1 MWLGEICKMENVFAI
16 AIPFIV
22 LAAVASIVAIT
33 TSEQRRRNDGW
44 RLFALQYHLQFSTDK
59 QLGYPHITGIYR
71 GRTVYMKVD
80 HRTDQWV
87 LHPQAEYYTQVIINA
102 NNSRNLTLSCTFPGN
117 LLLADTVIKKFNL
130 PPLIRSADQ
139 LFDSL
144 YSFRGTPV
152 EESIKLIQSAKFR
165 TLLIKLKPTLTSAVS
180 LKINGDTLQ
189 FERITVLQNP
199 QGLQRLM
206 DDACDIAENIETEMG
221 IESNTK
227 MLSSMAPT
235 K

>member
-1 MWLGEICKMENVFAI
+1 MENVFAI

-44 RLFALQYHLQFSTDK
+44 RLFSLQHGLQFSTDN
-59 QLGYPHITGIYR
+59 QLGYPHITGIYL
-71 GRTVYMKVD
+71 GRTVHMKVD
-80 HRTDQWV
+80 HRIDQWF
-87 LHPQAEYYTQVIINA
+87 LRSPAEYSQVIVNV

-117 LLLADTVIKKFNL
+117 LLPADTVIKKFNL

-221 IESNTK
+221 MGSHNKI
-227 MLSSMAPT
+227 LSAIAQ
-235 K
+235 KND

>member
-1 MWLGEICKMENVFAI
+1 VKFVEMENVFAI

-44 RLFALQYHLQFSTDK
+44 RLFALQHHLQFLTDN

-71 GRTVYMKVD
+71 GRTVHMKVE
-80 HRTDQWV
+80 HRIDQWF
-87 LHPQAEYYTQVIINA
+87 LRPQAEYYTQVIINA
-102 NNSRNLTLSCTFPGN
+102 NNSRNLTLSCTFPGD
-117 LLLADTVIKKFNL
+117 LFLADKVTKKFNF

-165 TLLIKLKPTLTSAVS
+165 TLLIKLKPTLTSAVN

-189 FERITVLQNP
+189 FERITVLQSP

-206 DDACDIAENIETEMG
+206 DDACDIAENIEIEMDLG
-221 IESNTK
+221 YHNKI
-227 MLSSMAPT
+227 LSSIVQ
-235 K
+235 KND